1 MYYFHWPLNYSGE
14 WQYGYKQAVEFVK
27 SRYND
32 VDYVLVTK
40 SQARPYIYFLL
51 YMKFDPRI
59 YWQSAQIVKDRFFF
73 IDVEGFDKFRFTDS
87 FDQSSVSGKILY
99 VASPGQ
105 LPSFAN
111 KLKTIIKLN
120 KTEVFEI
127 GEATIK

>member
-1 MYYFHWPLNYSGE
+1 
-14 WQYGYKQAVEFVK
+14 
-27 SRYND
+27 
-32 VDYVLVTK
+32 
-40 SQARPYIYFLL
+40 
-51 YMKFDPRI
+51 MKFDPRI
-59 YWQSAQIVKDRFFF
+59 YWQSAQIVKDQFFF

-105 LPSFAN
+105 LPPFAN
-111 KLKTIIKLN
+111 KLKTIIRLD